1 MQCPQ
6 CGAAVEH
13 REKFCRSCGAS
24 LKGVTDATMAV
35 DEVSAPDPAVEEPG
49 DDPAPEEPPP
59 PPVGAP
65 LPPPTVEPSAEPEP
79 VPATS
84 DPVNTRTPPVIR
96 PAYDAD
102 AIDLEELND
111 PPAEA
116 MATTQMAAQT
126 GVRGASSQD
135 PAITTPLTIV
145 PATDPYAATTDEIP
159 EVFDGVDEFGAY
171 PRPRE
176 RFRVRLT
183 FLVALFAVVAVVMT
197 ATADI
202 VDIFTS
208 IPVDG
213 IAQGT
218 LVLDSFGSNLA
229 AAAYAGAGVMVVG
242 GLLACFGFRWGAGLA
257 GGAGLALAGWS
268 MIVLGLAEAPIE
280 TATSITRNPTTAD
293 PFTLTITRDIGYW
306 MIVGVGGLGLTGFV
320 FSLVQSGRGGRR
332 SLNPWVAA
340 LAAVAVLVF
349 AVGPLIPVNGA
360 TIADNFGATDVFRI
374 PTNETDSVVPFLYF
388 IGRQIQL
395 GLVAFAG
402 VVGLLLVRTW
412 GIGLAAGSASVGLW
426 MWISSLGELGD
437 NPAGLAVANVF
448 APDTIP
454 HGVTSVGAGLTFVL
468 VLVAAI
474 MAASHPVRRR

>member
-1 MQCPQ
+1 
-6 CGAAVEH
+6 
-13 REKFCRSCGAS
+13 

-35 DEVSAPDPAVEEPG
+35 DEVPPSDDAAGERSGEDASEPE
-49 DDPAPEEPPP
+49 DSTPPP
-59 PPVGAP
+59 PLGAP
-65 LPPPTVEPSAEPEP
+65 LPPPTVEADPDPEP
-79 VPATS
+79 VSEPVVS
-84 DPVNTRTPPVIR
+84 DPVNTQAPPVIQ
-96 PAYDAD
+96 PAYDSD
-102 AIDLEELND
+102 AVNLEELTD

-126 GVRGASSQD
+126 GVRGASSPD

-145 PATDPYAATTDEIP
+145 PATDPYGATTDEIP
-159 EVFDGVDEFGAY
+159 EMFDGVDEFGAY
-171 PRPRE
+171 PLPRE
-176 RFRVRLT
+176 RFKIRLT
-183 FLVALFAVVAVVMT
+183 FLAGLFAVVAVAMAAV
-197 ATADI
+197 ADM

-229 AAAYAGAGVMVVG
+229 TAAYVGAAVMVVG
-242 GLLACFGFRWGAGLA
+242 GLFACFGFRWGAGLA

-268 MIVLGLAEAPIE
+268 LIVLGLAEAPIE

-306 MIVGVGGLGLTGFV
+306 LIVGIGGLGLAGFLSS
-320 FSLVQSGRGGRR
+320 FGQSGRGGRR

-360 TIADNFGATDVFRI
+360 TLADNFGATDIFRI
-374 PTNETDSVVPFLYF
+374 PTNDTDSVVPMLYL
-388 IGRQIQL
+388 IGRQAQL
-395 GLVAFAG
+395 GLIALAG

-412 GIGLAAGSASVGLW
+412 GIGLAAGSISVGLW